1 MREVGW
7 GKGEHG
13 ERVGERRTW
22 GKGGGIWRDCG
33 LRRVEKVEKIEK
45 LKG

>member
-7 GKGEHG
+7 GN
-13 ERVGERRTW
+13 RRIW
-22 GKGGGIWRDCG
+22 RKGGGIWRDCR